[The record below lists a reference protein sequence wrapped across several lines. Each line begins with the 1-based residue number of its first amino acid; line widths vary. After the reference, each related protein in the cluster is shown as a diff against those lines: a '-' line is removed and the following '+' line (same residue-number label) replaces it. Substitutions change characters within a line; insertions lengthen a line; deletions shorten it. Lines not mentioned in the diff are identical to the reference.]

1 MRSLCAAFRRPGLV
15 ASSFLRMFSLTGMLA
30 LAAGSS
36 VQAQEDTSLS
46 CLGGTRLSAAELAHG
61 TTIVVVWASWSPR
74 SRDIVERVNALSGR
88 WGGRAR
94 VVTVNFQE
102 ERPVAERFLAGKQ
115 LGVPV
120 CLDADGAFSRKYN
133 VATLPGLL
141 VVKDGQVAF
150 HGKLADDAD
159 QTLAGLIH

>member
-1 MRSLCAAFRRPGLV
+1 MSLFAAFRRPGLV
-15 ASSFLRMFSLTGMLA
+15 AIPFLLVLMLA
-30 LAAGSS
+30 FAGSS
-36 VQAQEDTSLS
+36 AQAQEDSSLS
-46 CLGGTRLSAAELAHG
+46 CLGGAHLSEADLAHG
-61 TTIVVVWASWSPR
+61 TSIVVVWASWSPR
-74 SRDIVERVNALSGR
+74 SRDIVERVNALTGR

-102 ERPVAERFLAGKQ
+102 ERPVAERFLAGKR
-115 LGVPV
+115 LGAPV
-120 CLDADGAFSRKYN
+120 CLDPDGAFSRKYN

-141 VVKDGQVAF
+141 VVKDGQVAY